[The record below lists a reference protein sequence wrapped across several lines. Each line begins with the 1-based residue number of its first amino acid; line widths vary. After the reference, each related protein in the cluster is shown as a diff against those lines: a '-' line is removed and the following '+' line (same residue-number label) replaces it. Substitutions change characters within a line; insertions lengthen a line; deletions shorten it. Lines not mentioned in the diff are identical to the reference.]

1 MYIREARKHRGDSE
15 RLMYSE
21 YTVLKR
27 MGDSKAATN
36 MLDRIHKKY
45 PNNQDVA
52 EELCLIRLEE
62 VTQQMNFE
70 HYDEAIPM
78 LLQLKTFKLA
88 RDLKESI
95 NHKLF
100 TCYVK
105 TNQSQKA
112 LDMMQSI
119 SKNQQMTAELYEE
132 VMTPCVKQLM
142 AEGKLYYAEME
153 IQR

>member
-1 MYIREARKHRGDSE
+1 
-15 RLMYSE
+15 MYSE

-36 MLDRIHKKY
+36 MLDRIHQKY

-78 LLQLKTFKLA
+78 LLHLKTFKLA
-88 RDLKESI
+88 QDLKESI